1 MTSPWLKDEP
11 VKLESSN
18 RFDVLLYRGLN
29 QEEHDC
35 LYNRAVAAMQFPLD
49 DSDRF
54 LLEIANAGSR
64 DDLNDTVQDDKHIIS
79 TSQEVLQSM
88 MDPCNETEAQ
98 LLIPHANHHEVMNQ
112 SPMVVDAGTSR
123 LTSQAARQAIIEQ
136 YVANK
141 NTIGGETF
149 ARVSRHP
156 LVMKRPKGSHTI
168 HRERSALT
176 YVTCNIASPYIQKLI
191 FADDQCVITAFHERR
206 DLMHFMQCE
215 NDNSEI
221 NIPTAPLQQLL
232 QMGDCIF
239 RGIEHLHAHGL
250 RHNDI
255 KPENIFVSA
264 DSKNGIRT
272 CIGDLEGC
280 THVSE
285 KEGAHKT
292 KGYESPSGLG
302 FTLVDNQLKW
312 NNCETCPMGGDVFA
326 SSLTVAF
333 LLCHVHPLQMKC
345 EACSNSFIGM
355 CKCMK
360 MPETIE
366 QKFQRI
372 PVPKGG
378 RSIEPF
384 IIAKPAMRGK
394 HGMCYLTQKLNRK
407 HGPDDYSH
415 ITDTLEKCFAVMD
428 SERPAA
434 ADVKLIG
441 QAVST
446 EKKMYCHD

>member
-1 MTSPWLKDEP
+1 M
-11 VKLESSN
+11 
-18 RFDVLLYRGLN
+18 N

-49 DSDRF
+49 DNDRF
-54 LLEIANAGSR
+54 LLETANSGSR
-64 DDLNDTVQDDKHIIS
+64 DNLNDTVQDDKHIIS
-79 TSQEVLQSM
+79 TSQAVLQSM
-88 MDPCNETEAQ
+88 MYPCHETEAQ
-98 LLIPHANHHEVMNQ
+98 LLLPPANHQEVMNQ
-112 SPMVVDAGTSR
+112 SPMVVDAGT
-123 LTSQAARQAIIEQ
+123 LKMTSQAARQAIIEQ

-141 NTIGGETF
+141 KIISGETF
-149 ARVSRHP
+149 ARISRDP
-156 LVMKRPKGSHTI
+156 LVMKRPRGSHTI

-176 YVTCNIASPYIQKLI
+176 YLTCNIPSPYIQKLI

-215 NDNSEI
+215 NDNSEM
-221 NIPTAPLQQLL
+221 NIPTAPLRQLL
-232 QMGDCIF
+232 EMGDCIF

-255 KPENIFVSA
+255 KPENIFLSA
-264 DSKNGIRT
+264 SSKNGIRT
-272 CIGDLEGC
+272 CIGDFEGC

-302 FTLVDNQLKW
+302 FTLVDNQLQW
-312 NNCETCPMGGDVFA
+312 NNCSTCPIAGDVFA
-326 SSLTVAF
+326 SGLTVAF
-333 LLCHVHPLQMKC
+333 MLCHVHPLQMKC
-345 EACSNSFIGM
+345 EACSESFIGM

-372 PVPKGG
+372 PVPDGK

-384 IIAKPAMRGK
+384 VIAKPSMHGRY
-394 HGMCYLTQKLNRK
+394 GMCYLTQKLNRK
-407 HGPDDYSH
+407 HGPGDYSD